1 MSRSTIVIGAGL
13 AGLAAAVMAVAK
25 GDSVTLLEATPHAG
39 GRCRSW
45 PLAGESLPL
54 VDLGTH
60 LILRGNRAVHAYL
73 ARIGAQEGFVAP
85 GPTPGALTMIGVEM
99 GAEGRLTVP
108 LGPSLLLKP
117 PKPLTRAALFA
128 ASTLMLGGTVADR
141 LDLSGPAGRW
151 LWGPLTRSILNTDP
165 VEGDARLL
173 AAVLRQGLLR
183 GAAAACPLVAR
194 QSLSAS
200 LIEPALTY
208 LQAKGAHIRF
218 TTPLRDFH
226 RGNDRLTALRVGT
239 GEIIPITPSA
249 RVILAVPPLAAQR
262 LLPELIVPTES
273 RAILN
278 AHAVLPAPPNAN
290 ETPEL
295 LGLID
300 GTGEWFLRRGARVAI
315 TVSAADS
322 FRGWPEAKLSAAF
335 RADLLRLYGSAPET
349 VTLIWEKRATFAA
362 TPAQAALR
370 PKMRASGLL
379 NLRLAGDWT
388 DTGLPATIEGAIRSG
403 IRAAESWF

>member
-1 MSRSTIVIGAGL
+1 MSRTTIVIGAGL
-13 AGLAAAVMAVAK
+13 SGLAAAVMAVSN

-60 LILRGNRAVHAYL
+60 LILRGNRAVQAYL
-73 ARIGAQEGFVAP
+73 ARIGAQDRFVSP
-85 GPTPGALTMIGVEM
+85 GPTPGALTMV

-108 LGPSLLLKP
+108 LGPSLLITP
-117 PKPLTRAALFA
+117 PEPLTRTALLA
-128 ASTLMLGGTVADR
+128 ASTLMLGGTVAER
-141 LDLSGPAGRW
+141 LDMTGPTGRW
-151 LWGPLTRSILNTDP
+151 LWGPLTRSILNIDP
-165 VEGDARLL
+165 AAGDARLL
-173 AAVLRQGLLR
+173 GAVLRQGLLR
-183 GAAAACPLVAR
+183 GATAACPLVAR

-200 LIEPALTY
+200 LIEPALAY
-208 LQAKGAHIRF
+208 LEAKGARLRF

-226 RGNDRLTALRVGT
+226 RVDDRLTALHVGN
-239 GEIIPITPSA
+239 GDIIPITPRS
-249 RVILAVPPLAAQR
+249 RVILAVPPRAAQR

-278 AHAVLPAPPNAN
+278 AHAVLPAPPDLT

-315 TVSAADS
+315 TVSAADGLRS
-322 FRGWPEAKLSAAF
+322 WPEEKLCAAF

-362 TPAQAALR
+362 TPAQVILR
-370 PKMRASGLL
+370 PKMRGSGLV

-388 DTGLPATIEGAIRSG
+388 DTGLPATLEGAIRSG